1 MDPRSPEHSPRSLYP
16 MANVLI
22 VDDEEMDRLLERR
35 IIEDAGH
42 TPFFA
47 GDGEA
52 AMTMYKEN
60 DIDVV
65 ITDLRMPKVDGLS
78 LIRGLLA
85 HDPEVAIIAVSSL
98 AQHLEKAVEYG
109 AIAGLVKPVEPQD
122 LVEAVEEILGKPPE
136 AGSAAHDPWG
146 SGL

>member
-1 MDPRSPEHSPRSLYP
+1 

-22 VDDEEMDRLLERR
+22 VDDQETDRFCEAK

-60 DIDVV
+60 DIDLV

-85 HDPEVAIIAVSSL
+85 HDAEAAIIAVSSL
-98 AQHLEKAVEYG
+98 AQHLEKAEEVG
-109 AIAGLVKPVEPQD
+109 AIAGLVKPVDPED
-122 LVEAVEEILGKPPE
+122 LIETVEEILEKLQPPPG
-136 AGSAAHDPWG
+136 AGPEPDDPWG
-146 SGL
+146 RGV

>member
-1 MDPRSPEHSPRSLYP
+1 
-16 MANVLI
+16 MANLLI
-22 VDDEEMDRLLERR
+22 VDDLETDRLFEAK

-47 GDGEA
+47 SDGEA
-52 AMTMYKEN
+52 AMAMYKEN
-60 DIDVV
+60 DIAVV

-98 AQHLEKAVEYG
+98 AHHLEAAQEAG
-109 AIAGLVKPVEPQD
+109 AIAGLVKPVDAEELIEKVQ
-122 LVEAVEEILGKPPE
+122 EILGDQPPPSPPT
-136 AGSAAHDPWG
+136 ARSKSDDGWG
-146 SGL
+146 SGV

>member
-1 MDPRSPEHSPRSLYP
+1 

-22 VDDEEMDRLLERR
+22 VDDTEMDRFAEGR
-35 IIEDAGH
+35 IVEQAGH
-42 TPFFA
+42 TAFFA

-52 AMTMYKEN
+52 AMRMYKEN
-60 DIDVV
+60 DIALV
-65 ITDLRMPKVDGLS
+65 ITGLRMRKVDGL
-78 LIRGLLA
+78 
-85 HDPEVAIIAVSSL
+85 AIIAVSSL
-98 AQHLEKAVEYG
+98 AHHLEKAVEYG

>member
-1 MDPRSPEHSPRSLYP
+1 

-22 VDDEEMDRLLERR
+22 VDDTEMDRLAEGR
-35 IIEDAGH
+35 IVEQAGH
-42 TPFFA
+42 TAFFA

-52 AMTMYKEN
+52 AMRMYKEN
-60 DIDVV
+60 DIALV
-65 ITDLRMPKVDGLS
+65 ITGLRMPKVDGLT
-78 LIRGLLA
+78 LIRNILA
-85 HDPEVAIIAVSSL
+85 HNPEAAIIAVSSL

>member
-1 MDPRSPEHSPRSLYP
+1 

-22 VDDEEMDRLLERR
+22 VDDLETDRLFEAK

-52 AMTMYKEN
+52 AMAMYKEN
-60 DIDVV
+60 DIAVV

-78 LIRGLLA
+78 LIRGLLTY
-85 HDPEVAIIAVSSL
+85 DPDAAIIAVSSL
-98 AQHLEKAVEYG
+98 AHHLEAAEEAGAAV
-109 AIAGLVKPVEPQD
+109 GLVKPVDAEE
-122 LVEAVEEILGKPPE
+122 LVEKVQEILGDQPQSPPPG
-136 AGSAAHDPWG
+136 AGPRSDDGWG
-146 SGL
+146 SGV

>member
-1 MDPRSPEHSPRSLYP
+1 
-16 MANVLI
+16 MANILI
-22 VDDEEMDRLLERR
+22 VDDLETDRFCEAK

-52 AMTMYKEN
+52 GLTMYKEN

-65 ITDLRMPKVDGLS
+65 ITDLRMPKVDGIS

-85 HDPEVAIIAVSSL
+85 HNPLAPIIAVSSL
-98 AQHLEKAVEYG
+98 AQHLERAEEVGAVR
-109 AIAGLVKPVEPQD
+109 GLVKPVDPED
-122 LVEAVEEILGKPPE
+122 LMETVQEILEKVPPPPD
-136 AGSAAHDPWG
+136 DPWG
-146 SGL
+146 SGV

>member
-1 MDPRSPEHSPRSLYP
+1 
-16 MANVLI
+16 MANILI
-22 VDDEEMDRLLERR
+22 VDDEEMDRFLEAQ

-47 GDGEA
+47 VDGET

-60 DIDVV
+60 DIALV

-85 HDPEVAIIAVSSL
+85 HDPEAAIIAVSSH
-98 AQHLEKAVEYG
+98 AQHLGKAEEYG
-109 AIAGLVKPVEPQD
+109 AIVGLVKPVEPQD
-122 LVEAVEEILGKPPE
+122 LIETVQEVLGKLPPSTRPPIE
-136 AGSAAHDPWG
+136 GPGAHDPWG
-146 SGL
+146 SGI

>member
-1 MDPRSPEHSPRSLYP
+1 
-16 MANVLI
+16 MANILI
-22 VDDEEMDRLLERR
+22 VDDLETDRLCEAK

-47 GDGEA
+47 SDGEA

-60 DIDVV
+60 DIAVV

-85 HDPEVAIIAVSSL
+85 HDPEAAIIAVSSL
-98 AQHLEKAVEYG
+98 AQHLEKAEEAG
-109 AIAGLVKPVEPQD
+109 AIVGLVKPVGPED
-122 LVEAVEEILGKPPE
+122 LIETVQEILDKLPAPPPE
-136 AGSAAHDPWG
+136 GAEPEPDDPWG
-146 SGL
+146 TGR

>member
-1 MDPRSPEHSPRSLYP
+1 

-22 VDDEEMDRLLERR
+22 VDDLETDRFCEAK

-78 LIRGLLA
+78 LIRGLIA
-85 HDPEVAIIAVSSL
+85 HDPEAAIIAVSSL
-98 AQHLEKAVEYG
+98 AQHLEKAEECG
-109 AIAGLVKPVEPQD
+109 AIMGLVKPVGPED
-122 LVEAVEEILGKPPE
+122 LIEAVQEILDKLPP
-136 AGSAAHDPWG
+136 SAPPGAEPGTDDPWG
-146 SGL
+146 SGI

>member
-1 MDPRSPEHSPRSLYP
+1 
-16 MANVLI
+16 MANILI
-22 VDDEEMDRLLERR
+22 VDDLETDRFCEAK

-52 AMTMYKEN
+52 ALTMYKEN
-60 DIDVV
+60 DIDLV
-65 ITDLRMPKVDGLS
+65 ITDLRMPKVDGRS
-78 LIRGLLA
+78 LIRGLRA
-85 HDPEVAIIAVSSL
+85 HDPLVPIIAVSSL

-136 AGSAAHDPWG
+136 AGSAAQDPWG

>member
-1 MDPRSPEHSPRSLYP
+1 
-16 MANVLI
+16 MANILI
-22 VDDEEMDRLLERR
+22 VDDLETDRLFEAR

-98 AQHLEKAVEYG
+98 AQHLEQAEDYG
-109 AIAGLVKPVEPQD
+109 AIAGLVKPVAPED
-122 LVEAVEEILGKPPE
+122 LIETVEGILGDLPTTPPPE
-136 AGSAAHDPWG
+136 QSGDGAHDPWG

>member
-1 MDPRSPEHSPRSLYP
+1 

-22 VDDEEMDRLLERR
+22 VDDLETDRFCEAK

-78 LIRGLLA
+78 LIRGLIA
-85 HDPEVAIIAVSSL
+85 HDPEAAIIAVSSL
-98 AQHLEKAVEYG
+98 AQHLETAEEYG
-109 AIAGLVKPVEPQD
+109 AIAALVKPVEPQD

-136 AGSAAHDPWG
+136 AGDAAHDDWG
-146 SGL
+146 GGL